1 VGRRPGSDRQAAD
14 FPVVTALFSSR
25 DRATAE
31 LTRTL
36 GRLAPTDLSLLIEGE
51 TGTGKSFVATRVH
64 RRGRYGRPLAVVD
77 CGAIPTTLFASELF
91 GHGAGAFTDA
101 TRPREGW
108 CARAAAGTLVL
119 DRVDMLP
126 PEAQATLLRVLEE
139 RRFFPVGSATA
150 RAFRARVV
158 ALADIGVREKVRA
171 GTFRADLYH
180 RLAGFHAVL
189 PPLRQR
195 PRDILPFARTALRR
209 LARAAGRPLALD
221 AEAERLLLACP
232 WLGNFRELQ
241 AVLTRAALESADGTV
256 GVATLMLPGDTWPA
270 LAELAGAR
278 HLPLAEVDRLYALLV
293 LAERKGNVTQ
303 AARVLGVSR
312 RTLIRWRRQP

>member
-1 VGRRPGSDRQAAD
+1 M
-14 FPVVTALFSSR
+14 TALFSSR

-31 LTRTL
+31 LARTL
-36 GRLAPTDLSLLIEGE
+36 GRLASTDLSLLIEGE
-51 TGTGKSFVATRVH
+51 TGTGKNFVATRLH
-64 RRGRYGRPLAVVD
+64 RRGRPGHPLVVVD
-77 CGAIPTTLFASELF
+77 CGAIPATLFASELF
-91 GHGAGAFTDA
+91 GHRAGAFTDA

-126 PEAQATLLRVLEE
+126 PEVQTTLLRVLEE
-139 RRFFPVGSATA
+139 RRFSQVGTATA

-158 ALADIGVREKVRA
+158 ALADVGVRERVRA

-195 PRDILPFARTALRR
+195 PQDILPFARATLRR
-209 LARAAGRPLALD
+209 LARNLGRALALD
-221 AEAERLLLACP
+221 AEAERLLLAGP

-241 AVLTRAALESADGTV
+241 AVLTRAALETADGTV
-256 GVATLMLPGDTWPA
+256 GVATLTLPGDTWPS

-278 HLPLAEVDRLYALLV
+278 HLPLAEVDRLYALWV
-293 LAERKGNVTQ
+293 LAEHKGNVTR
-303 AARVLGVSR
+303 AARALGVSR
-312 RTLIRWRRQP
+312 RTLIRWRREQ